1 MKVHYAKPY
10 LTIDE
15 QIDLLVKR
23 GLRIRD
29 RSVARDLLTGVNY
42 YRLTGYAI
50 PFSIDRE
57 HFKPKADLSELVAVY
72 LFDRKARDVLAEA
85 LEAIELGFR
94 AAFCRAFAEGLGP
107 LCYRNA
113 ANFRSAQLF
122 RNTLARIDA
131 EIVRSNEPYIQ
142 HFKTNYL
149 ADEIPIW
156 AAVEVC
162 SFGTLTKLYSNLKK
176 PYQQKIARVYSIKC
190 DILDSYLHH
199 LVVMRNCC
207 AHHARLFD
215 RKFFGYRPLNEW
227 RNTQN
232 AALDTRTFFAQLLL
246 VYRMLRS
253 LPQICFDRKR
263 WRKGVFRLLSAA
275 PSCAVFDIYRIM
287 DIPPNFRKSKL
298 WL

>member
-10 LTIDE
+10 LTLDE

-57 HFKPKADLSELVAVY
+57 HFKPKADLSDLVAVY

-227 RNTQN
+227 RNTPN

-246 VYRMLRS
+246 VYRMLRP

-263 WRKGVFRLLSAA
+263 WRRGVFRLLSAA
-275 PSCAVFDIYRIM
+275 PSCAVFDVSRIM

>member
-23 GLRIRD
+23 GLRIKD
-29 RSVARDLLTGVNY
+29 RSDAHDLLTGVNY
-42 YRLTGYAI
+42 YRMTGYAI
-50 PFSIDRE
+50 PFSVDRE
-57 HFKPKADLSELVAVY
+57 HFKPKADLSALIAVY

-107 LCYRNA
+107 LCYRDA
-113 ANFRSAQLF
+113 ANFRSTQQF

-142 HFKTNYL
+142 HFKANYL

-190 DILDSYLHH
+190 DILNSYLHH

-246 VYRMLRS
+246 VYRMLKP

-263 WRKGVFRLLSAA
+263 WRRGVFKLLSAA

>member
-57 HFKPKADLSELVAVY
+57 HFKPKADLSDLVAVY
-72 LFDRKARDVLAEA
+72 FFDRKARDVLAEA

-113 ANFRSAQLF
+113 ANFRSVQLF

-275 PSCAVFDIYRIM
+275 PSCAVFDISRIM

>member
-1 MKVHYAKPY
+1 MKIHYAKPY

-15 QIDLLVKR
+15 QIDLLVRR

-29 RSVARDLLTGVNY
+29 RSVARDLLAGVNY

-57 HFKPKADLSELVAVY
+57 HFKPKADLSDLVA
-72 LFDRKARDVLAEA
+72 
-85 LEAIELGFR
+85 
-94 AAFCRAFAEGLGP
+94 
-107 LCYRNA
+107 
-113 ANFRSAQLF
+113 
-122 RNTLARIDA
+122 
-131 EIVRSNEPYIQ
+131 
-142 HFKTNYL
+142 
-149 ADEIPIW
+149 EIPIW

-275 PSCAVFDIYRIM
+275 PSCAVFDISRIM

>member
-15 QIDLLVKR
+15 QIDLLVYR
-23 GLRIRD
+23 GLRIVD

-57 HFKPKADLSELVAVY
+57 HFKPNASLADLVNVY
-72 LFDRKARDVLAEA
+72 IFDRKARDVMSEA

-107 LCYRNA
+107 LCYRDSG
-113 ANFRSAQLF
+113 NFRSTSTFKA
-122 RNTLARIDA
+122 TLARIDS
-131 EIVRSNEPYIQ
+131 EIARSNEPYIQ
-142 HFKTNYL
+142 HFRANYL

-176 PYQQKIARVYSIKC
+176 PYQQKVARVYSIKC

-227 RNTQN
+227 RNTPN
-232 AALDTRTFFAQLLL
+232 ASLDTRTFFAQLLL
-246 VYRMLRS
+246 VFRMLRT
-253 LPQICFDRKR
+253 LPSVCFDRKR
-263 WRKGVFRLLSAA
+263 WRRSVLRLLLTAPVCAA
-275 PSCAVFDIYRIM
+275 FDIRRIM
-287 DIPPNFRKSKL
+287 DIPVDCRSKL
-298 WL
+298 LWL

>member
-10 LTIDE
+10 LTIDK
-15 QIDLLVKR
+15 QVDLLASR
-23 GLRIRD
+23 GLRIKD

-57 HFKPKADLSELVAVY
+57 HFKKGATLSDLIAVY
-72 LFDRKARDVLAEA
+72 LFDRKARDILSEA

-107 LCYRNA
+107 LCYRDA
-113 ANFRSAQLF
+113 ANFKSVQTF
-122 RNTLARIDA
+122 KGTLARIDA
-131 EIVRSNEPYIQ
+131 EIIRSNEPYIQ
-142 HFKTNYL
+142 HFRANYL

-176 PYQQKIARVYSIKC
+176 PYQQKIARVYSIKH

-215 RKFFGYRPLNEW
+215 RKFYGYRPLNEW
-227 RNTQN
+227 RNTPT
-232 AALDTRTFFAQLLL
+232 ATLDTRTFFAQLLL
-246 VYRMLRS
+246 VYRMLRP
-253 LPQICFDRKR
+253 LPSVCFDRTR
-263 WRKGVFRLLSAA
+263 WRRVVYRLLRDTPNCS
-275 PSCAVFDIYRIM
+275 VFDMDRIM
-287 DIPPNFRKSKL
+287 DIPADYRKKFL
-298 WL
+298 WQ

>member
-29 RSVARDLLTGVNY
+29 RSIARDLLTGVNY

-50 PFSIDRE
+50 PFSLDRE
-57 HFKPKADLSELVAVY
+57 HFKPKANLSDLVAVY

-107 LCYRNA
+107 LCYHNA
-113 ANFRSAQLF
+113 VNFRSVQLF
-122 RNTLARIDA
+122 GNTLARIDA

-275 PSCAVFDIYRIM
+275 PSCAVFDISRIM